1 MRFPAIIAALSLSA
15 LAPLP
20 AAAQAAPAAAQMPPA
35 APPLGEV
42 SFANSGN
49 PAAQA
54 PFLRGL
60 ALLHNFEYGRAA
72 AAFRQAEAADPGFV
86 MAWWGEAMTFNHP
99 VWMEQDKEAGEAV
112 LAHLGATREERLAKA
127 KTPRERLYLDAVDA
141 LYGAGGKE
149 ARDRLYSQRMGALFA
164 AYPDDVDARAFY
176 ALSLL
181 GLAHQG
187 RDNVLYMQAAALL
200 EPAFATHPRHP
211 GIVHY
216 LIHSYDDPAHA
227 ARGLKAA
234 RVYGAIAPDAGH
246 ALHMTSHIY
255 LALGMWPEVEQANVQ
270 AMSVVNRQLTA
281 AGKPALF
288 CGHYPE
294 WLVYARLQRGED
306 ASGQIAACRAQG
318 VRDAATRETAGRL
331 DPYRSLALSWADMA
345 IRNGIETGSWAIDP
359 PALPEGRYLET
370 RFILAYADL
379 LAADRD
385 LRRLRAARAT
395 LEALGQPI
403 VEAVPQERPADVSL
417 PRRVRVVLLQAEG
430 LEKLAAG
437 DAAAGIAALRAAAAA
452 EAAIPA
458 GFGPPLIEKPSQEL
472 LGDALLRLGRFDEA
486 AKAYRA
492 ALAAAPN
499 RRLSLRGLDLARRRR
514 GA

>member
-1 MRFPAIIAALSLSA
+1 MRVSGIVAALA
-15 LAPLP
+15 LATAMSVP
-20 AAAQAAPAAAQMPPA
+20 AAAQPAPAVAA
-35 APPLGEV
+35 PLGEV

-72 AAFRQAEAADPGFV
+72 AAFRQAEAADPGFA

-112 LAHLGATREERLAKA
+112 LAHLGTSREVRLARA
-127 KTPRERLYLDAVDA
+127 KTLRERLYLDAVEA
-141 LYGAGGKE
+141 LYGPGSKE
-149 ARDRLYSQRMGALFA
+149 ERDQLYSRRMGALFA

-187 RDNVLYMQAAALL
+187 RDHVLYMRAAALL
-200 EPAFATHPRHP
+200 EEVFPTHPRHP
-211 GIVHY
+211 GVVHY
-216 LIHSYDDPAHA
+216 LIHSYDDPVHAPLGLRA
-227 ARGLKAA
+227 ARL
-234 RVYGAIAPDAGH
+234 YGAIAPDAGH

-255 LALGMWPEVEQANVQ
+255 LALGLWLKVEEANER
-270 AMSVVNRQLTA
+270 AIEVVNAQLKT
-281 AGKPALF
+281 AGKPALS

-306 ASGQIAACRAQG
+306 ASAEIAACHAQG
-318 VRDAATRETAGRL
+318 AHDAQTRATTGHL

-345 IRNGIETGSWAIDP
+345 IRQGIDTGTWAINP
-359 PALPEGRYLET
+359 PALPEDQYLET
-370 RFILAYADL
+370 RFTLAYAVL
-379 LAADRD
+379 LAAGRD
-385 LRRLRAARAT
+385 FARLRAARAR
-395 LEALGQPI
+395 LEALGAAI
-403 VEAVPQERPADVSL
+403 VEAVPQERPAGVDL
-417 PRRVRVVLLQAEG
+417 PRRVRVVLLQADG
-430 LEKLAAG
+430 LEKLAGG
-437 DAAAGIAALRAAAAA
+437 DSAAGITALRAAVDA

-472 LGDALLRLGRFDEA
+472 LGDTLLRLGRFDEA
-486 AKAYRA
+486 AEAYEA

-499 RRLSLRGLDLARRRR
+499 RRLSVRGRELARQHLRS
-514 GA
+514 